1 MQVQTRRNDLLFAVM
16 RSQAAAFGDPES
28 ITPPNIA
35 SLMLLVEEGSQS
47 IRLTGDGRLDHIVE
61 GYRKR
66 GT

>member
-16 RSQAAAFGDPES
+16 RLQAAAFGDPES
-28 ITPPNIA
+28 ITPPNLA